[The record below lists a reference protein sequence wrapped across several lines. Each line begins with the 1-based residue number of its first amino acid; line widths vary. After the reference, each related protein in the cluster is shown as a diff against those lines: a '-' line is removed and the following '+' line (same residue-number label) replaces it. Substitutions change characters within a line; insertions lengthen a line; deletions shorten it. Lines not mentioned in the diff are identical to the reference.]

1 MNRVRGESVAP
12 GIAVGQVHLRG
23 FLAESTGRRI
33 ATDEVENELN
43 RLRESL
49 QKSRAQIEEIKQ
61 KQLASLGEAEL
72 RIFDAHLAYL
82 SDAMFVTEIENQVL
96 QERLSVREAVQMVF
110 AKYDRIFQL
119 VESDLLRRRA
129 SDLRDVATRLL
140 RNLDADAVRGSGVP
154 TGPYILAAKK
164 LTTAD
169 MFNLDNEKV
178 EGIVAEE
185 GGMSSHAAILA
196 RSMGIPT
203 VTGIRDLP
211 SLLREGDPVVVDAT
225 AAELVTAPDDRTLAE
240 ATLAAQRWRASQA
253 EAHTLVQQV
262 RHQTRDGTPVRLLGS
277 CGSAGEADLVRT
289 FGLEGIGL
297 FRTELPFLVGKE
309 RPSEDLLV
317 RSYQQVLEAQAGRP
331 VAFRLLDVAAAMLEP
346 GQSQPERNPA
356 MGRRGVRGLL
366 ANQDVLRL
374 QLRAILRAAAT
385 AKEVGVLVPF
395 VTTVTEL
402 QRVKAALLEERVALK
417 KRGVP
422 CAADVQLAPI
432 VELPAAALS
441 VGALLNEADYA
452 VIALDDLQAHLLG
465 ADRDNA
471 SVRSYHELVHPALFE
486 VLLRMC
492 KDAERREKPLV
503 LFGES
508 AADPVRLPFYL
519 GVGYRSFSIAPVRL
533 RAVLKVLERFTVEE
547 CRRIAARVLEAPRS
561 LDVQKVLVNLEPE

>member
-1 MNRVRGESVAP
+1 
-12 GIAVGQVHLRG
+12 
-23 FLAESTGRRI
+23 
-33 ATDEVENELN
+33 
-43 RLRESL
+43 
-49 QKSRAQIEEIKQ
+49 
-61 KQLASLGEAEL
+61 
-72 RIFDAHLAYL
+72 
-82 SDAMFVTEIENQVL
+82 
-96 QERLSVREAVQMVF
+96 
-110 AKYDRIFQL
+110 
-119 VESDLLRRRA
+119 
-129 SDLRDVATRLL
+129 
-140 RNLDADAVRGSGVP
+140 
-154 TGPYILAAKK
+154 
-164 LTTAD
+164 
-169 MFNLDNEKV
+169 
-178 EGIVAEE
+178 
-185 GGMSSHAAILA
+185 
-196 RSMGIPT
+196 MGIPT

-211 SLLREGDPVVVDAT
+211 SLLREGDPVVLDAT

-309 RPSEDLLV
+309 RPSEDALV
-317 RSYQQVLEAQAGRP
+317 RSYQQVLEAQSGRG

-385 AKEVGVLVPF
+385 AKEVAVLVPF

-402 QRVKAALLEERVALK
+402 QRVQAALLEERVALK
-417 KRGVP
+417 KRRVP

-441 VGALLNEADYA
+441 VGALLNEADFA

-486 VLLRMC
+486 ILHRMC

-533 RAVLKVLERFTVEE
+533 RAVLKVLERYTVEE

-561 LDVQKVLVNLEPE
+561 LDVQKVLVNLETE

>member
-12 GIAVGQVHLRG
+12 GVAVGQVHLRG
-23 FLAESTGRRI
+23 FLAESTSRRI
-33 ATDEVENELN
+33 ATDEVETELN
-43 RLRESL
+43 RLRDSL

-61 KQLASLGEAEL
+61 KQLANLGEAEL

-140 RNLDADAVRGSGVP
+140 RNLDADAVRGSGAP

-203 VTGIRDLP
+203 VSGIRDLP
-211 SLLREGDPVVVDAT
+211 SLLREGDPVVLDAT

-297 FRTELPFLVGKE
+297 YRTELPFLVEKE
-309 RPSEDLLV
+309 RPGEDALV
-317 RSYQQVLEAQAGRP
+317 RSYQQVLEAQTGRP
-331 VAFRLLDVAAAMLEP
+331 VGFRLLDVAAAMLEP

-385 AKEVGVLVPF
+385 AKEVAVLVPF

-441 VGALLNEADYA
+441 VGALLNEADFA

-486 VLLRMC
+486 VLQRMC

-533 RAVLKVLERFTVEE
+533 RAVLKVLERYTVEE

-561 LDVQKVLVNLEPE
+561 LDVQKVLVNLETE